1 MTSRLLVR
9 LPVPCVALLLILTAA
24 APASAEDGLLTV
36 GDRAPRID
44 IAHWVK
50 GEESRGLEPNKV
62 YVLEFWATWC
72 GPCVAGMSHLS
83 ELQAKYADQNVAVI
97 GVSDEPLP
105 KVVEFLFRT
114 NKADDKLQ
122 NDRILYALTCDPD
135 RSVYDDYMKAAAQ
148 ISIPTAFLIGK
159 EGRIE
164 WIGQPQDLDE
174 PLKAVVAG
182 TWDRATFKAEFAEK
196 QAKQRKIQIAYENYK
211 KHAEAKDWEAAGAD
225 LDQLILIEEDYAGW
239 SVRKFQ
245 TLAAKMNAYD
255 RAYAFAAKAIEHAWA
270 DGEALN
276 SWAYMIADDES
287 LTQRDLDLAM
297 KAADRAKELT
307 KGEDAAVLDTVAR
320 VFYAKGDYKA
330 ALEWQR
336 KAIEHV
342 DKDGTQFAEL
352 SEHLKEYEEKSK

>member
-1 MTSRLLVR
+1 MTSRPIVR
-9 LPVPCVALLLILTAA
+9 LSVSCLSLLLILTAA
-24 APASAEDGLLTV
+24 APVSAEDGLLTV
-36 GDRAPRID
+36 GARAPRID

-50 GEESRGLEPNKV
+50 GEECHGFEPDKV

-72 GPCVAGMSHLS
+72 GPCVASMPHLS
-83 ELQAKYADQNVAVI
+83 ELQETYADRNVAVI
-97 GVSDEPLP
+97 GVSDEPLQ

-114 NKADDKLQ
+114 NKADDKVQ

-135 RSVYDDYMKAAAQ
+135 RSAYDDYMKAAAQ

-159 EGRIE
+159 QGRIE

-182 TWDRATFKAEFAEK
+182 TWDRAKFKAEFAEK
-196 QAKQRKIQIAYENYK
+196 QAKQRKIQIAYESYK
-211 KHAEAKDWEAAGAD
+211 KHAEAKDWEAAVAD

-255 RAYAFAAKAIEHAWA
+255 RAYAFAAKEIERAWA

-307 KGEDAAVLDTVAR
+307 KGEDASVLDTVAR
-320 VFYAKGDYKA
+320 VFYAKGNYKA

-336 KAIEHV
+336 KAVEHA
-342 DKDGTQFAEL
+342 DKDSAAFGEL
-352 SEHLKEYEEKSK
+352 SDHLKEYEEKAK